1 MKERSIHFKETRIR
15 RDFVIVEDYT
25 RLIADLIETNGKARV
40 CEIAREMGVS
50 HVSVIKN
57 IRRLIQNGYLIKND
71 QGIIQLTYKG
81 NQIAAFTKKKYQ
93 IISNFLLILG
103 VPEKTVAVDAE
114 GIKHYVSALTLE
126 AIKNY
131 SLSTITTLISVK

>member
-1 MKERSIHFKETRIR
+1 MKERFIHFKETRIR

-25 RLIADLIETNGKARV
+25 RLISDLIETNGKARV

-71 QGIIQLTYKG
+71 QGIIQLTYQGTKV
-81 NQIAAFTKKKYQ
+81 ADFTKEKHQ
-93 IISNFLLILG
+93 TIFRFLLDLG
-103 VPEKTVAVDAE
+103 VPEQVANIDAE
-114 GIKHYVSALTLE
+114 GAKHYVSMATLT
-126 AIKNY
+126 AIQ
-131 SLSTITTLISVK
+131 THTLL